1 MSKLIE
7 QQRAEF
13 ALRAIERAL
22 AVPENAHYQHKELKS
37 YARRLPAMIQSNG
50 FGQAMAFYYSKRE
63 KFHAYGLIY
72 QMVEDWLC
80 RTGQVYANAPNA
92 SPRLLKAITGH
103 DQMMY
108 RRAQAETLALMV
120 WVKKFAEALISAD
133 DAA

>member
-13 ALRAIERAL
+13 ALRAIENAL
-22 AVPENAHYQHKELKS
+22 AMPENSHYQHKELKS

-63 KFHAYGLIY
+63 KFHAYGMIY

-80 RTGQVYANAPNA
+80 RSGQVYAGANEA
-92 SPRLLKAITGH
+92 PRLLKAITQH

-108 RRAQAETLALMV
+108 RRAQAETLALMI

>member
-13 ALRAIERAL
+13 ALRAIENAL
-22 AVPENAHYQHKELKS
+22 AMPENSHYQHKELKS

-63 KFHAYGLIY
+63 KFHAYGMIY

-80 RTGQVYANAPNA
+80 RSGQVYAGTNEA
-92 SPRLLKAITGH
+92 PRLLKAITQH

-108 RRAQAETLALMV
+108 RRAQAETLALMI